1 MMFGILSRDRRHDKI
16 ILLKRFGDSY
26 RFIRK
31 KYFGSGKT
39 SISSKGKT
47 FKIPQHPNYVNKYG
61 KFVYFVEMDT
71 GKSVDFS
78 QLKSKNM
85 LTPTELDIF
94 LRRGLVANFVRAF
107 GMSFKQDMM
116 MMVLAILAGVGIG
129 FMIKT
134 LIG

>member
-1 MMFGILSRDRRHDKI
+1 MFWILKKDRRYDKI

-26 RFIRK
+26 RFIKK
-31 KYFGSGKT
+31 KYFGSATK
-39 SISSKGKT
+39 SISSGKNT
-47 FKIPQHPNYVNKYG
+47 FKIPRHPNYINKYG
-61 KFVYFVEMDT
+61 KFVYFMDIDD

-78 QLKSKNM
+78 QLKSKNI
-85 LTPTELDIF
+85 LTPTDLDIF

-107 GMSFKQDMM
+107 GMSFKQDLMIIL
-116 MMVLAILAGVGIG
+116 LAILAGVGIG